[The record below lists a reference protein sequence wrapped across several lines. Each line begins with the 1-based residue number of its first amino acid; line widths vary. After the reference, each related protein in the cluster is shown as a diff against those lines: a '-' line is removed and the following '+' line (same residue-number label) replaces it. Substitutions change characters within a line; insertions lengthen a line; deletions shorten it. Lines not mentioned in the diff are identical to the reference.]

1 MNTCTPQELVT
12 KMACLSCMNKRQS
25 KSVGLSLICQWSN
38 KSQQYPASVI
48 GEEAGGMLGGEGGD
62 IIGTE

>member
-1 MNTCTPQELVT
+1 
-12 KMACLSCMNKRQS
+12 MACLSCMNKRQS

-38 KSQQYPASVI
+38 KSQQYPSGSVI